1 MFIVLFLISLSSSI
15 IFEKIIIIPREMSSI
30 YIEEKQHS
38 QDSLFI
44 RLLVEKEGYS
54 VRALSNPPNVAFIRN
69 RRCRHISPIARHYT
83 SLGINVFARKG
94 KINRYC

>member
-54 VRALSNPPNVAFIRN
+54 VRALSNPPK
-69 RRCRHISPIARHYT
+69 CRIHT
-83 SLGINVFARKG
+83 E
-94 KINRYC
+94 